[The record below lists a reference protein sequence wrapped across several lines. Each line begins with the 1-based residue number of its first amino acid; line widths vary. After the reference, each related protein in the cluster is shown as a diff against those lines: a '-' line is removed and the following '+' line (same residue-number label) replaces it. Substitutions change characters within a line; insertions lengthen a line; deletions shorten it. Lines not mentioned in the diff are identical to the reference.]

1 MPIRF
6 ATGDDLAAMIALA
19 DEKRTEYAQYA
30 PTFWRKAADGP
41 VKQHEFFRSLLT
53 KPNVIALVRED
64 DASIDGFV
72 LASIIDAP
80 PVYDPGTQVCV
91 IDDFTVAQ
99 AEAWT
104 TVGRALLEAVREHAA
119 ARQANLTVVV
129 CGHLDQA
136 KRAML
141 QAAGFG
147 IASEW
152 YVNPL

>member
-1 MPIRF
+1 MPIRS
-6 ATGDDLAAMIALA
+6 ATEDDLDAMIVLA

-41 VKQHEFFRSLLT
+41 IKQREYFRGLLAQ
-53 KPNVIALVRED
+53 PNLIALVSEAD
-64 DASIDGFV
+64 GTIDGFV
-72 LASIIDAP
+72 LGAIVDAP

-91 IDDFTVAQ
+91 IDDFTVAWP
-99 AEAWT
+99 ALWPT
-104 TVGRALLEAVREHAA
+104 IGRALLEAVRQQAA

-136 KRAML
+136 KRALL
-141 QAAGFG
+141 QDTGFG

>member
-1 MPIRF
+1 MPIRI
-6 ATGDDLAAMIALA
+6 ATEDDLDVMIALA

-41 VKQHEFFRSLLT
+41 SKQREYFCGLLT
-53 KPNVIALVRED
+53 QPNIIALVSDED
-64 DASIDGFV
+64 GTIEGFV
-72 LASIIDAP
+72 LGSIIAAP

-99 AEAWT
+99 PESWST
-104 TVGRALLEAVREHAA
+104 IGRALLEAARQHAA

-141 QAAGFG
+141 RESGFG

>member
-1 MPIRF
+1 MPIRP
-6 ATGDDLAAMIALA
+6 ATDADLDVMIVLA

-41 VKQHEFFRSLLT
+41 LKQRDHFRGLLAQ
-53 KPNVIALVRED
+53 PNIIALVSEAD
-64 DASIDGFV
+64 GAIDGFV
-72 LASIIDAP
+72 LGSIVDAP

-91 IDDFTVAQ
+91 IDDFTVA
-99 AEAWT
+99 EPESWPS
-104 TVGRALLEAVREHAA
+104 VGRALLEATRQHAT

-141 QAAGFG
+141 QTAGFG

>member
-1 MPIRF
+1 MPIRP
-6 ATGDDLAAMIALA
+6 ATDADLDAMLALA

-30 PTFWRKAADGP
+30 STFWCKAADGP
-41 VKQHEFFRSLLT
+41 LKQREHFRGLLT
-53 KPNVIALVRED
+53 QPNIIALVSEAD
-64 DASIDGFV
+64 GAIAGFV
-72 LASIIDAP
+72 LGSIVDAP

-99 AEAWT
+99 PEQWPT
-104 TVGRALLEAVREHAA
+104 IGRALLAAIRQHAA
-119 ARQANLTVVV
+119 ARQADLTVVV

-141 QAAGFG
+141 QSAGFG

>member
-1 MPIRF
+1 MPIRI
-6 ATGDDLAAMIALA
+6 ATEDDLDAMIALA

-30 PTFWRKAADGP
+30 PTFWRKAVDGP
-41 VKQHEFFRSLLT
+41 IKQREYFRGLLAQ
-53 KPNVIALVRED
+53 PNIIALVSDED
-64 DASIDGFV
+64 GTIDGLV
-72 LASIIDAP
+72 LGSIVDAP

-99 AEAWT
+99 PASWPT
-104 TVGRALLEAVREHAA
+104 IGRALLEAARQHAA
-119 ARQANLTVVV
+119 ARQAKLTVVV

>member
-1 MPIRF
+1 MSIRS
-6 ATGDDLAAMIALA
+6 ATDDDLDVMIALA

-41 VKQHEFFRSLLT
+41 VKQRAYFRGLLT
-53 KPNVIALVRED
+53 QPNMIALVSEED
-64 DASIDGFV
+64 GAIDGFV
-72 LASIIDAP
+72 LASIVDAP
-80 PVYDPGTQVCV
+80 GVYDPGTQVCV

-99 AEAWT
+99 PERWPT
-104 TVGRALLEAVREHAA
+104 TGRALLEAARQHAG
-119 ARQANLTVVV
+119 ARQAKLTVVV
-129 CGHLDQA
+129 CGHLDQP
-136 KRAML
+136 KRTML